1 MNIPS
6 NWDIVKDYENSL
18 PKPNVWDIEL
28 AVVSKNN
35 ILWFSNNLIIL
46 WTQLSKTITSKE
58 YSMLNNV
65 WAKTDY
71 LEYTSLSS
79 KEITFPGEDIWIVY
93 EFEAK
98 YNSDTQKLRFL
109 QTARVCN
116 EVNAYFITLA
126 LPADTKDTSRY
137 IDFISSFSCK

>member
-6 NWDIVKDYENSL
+6 NWDIVENYEESL
-18 PKPNVWDIEL
+18 PKPNAWDIKL

-35 ILWFSNNLIIL
+35 VLWFSNNLIIL
-46 WTQLSKTITSKE
+46 WAKLAKATTSKE
-58 YSMLNNV
+58 YSMLNNI

-79 KEITFPGEDIWIVY
+79 TDVNFSDWDVWILY

-98 YNSDTQKLRFL
+98 YNMSTQKLRFL
-109 QTARVCN
+109 QTAHICN
-116 EVNAYFITLA
+116 KTDAYFITLA
-126 LPADTKDTSRY
+126 LPTDVKDTSRY
-137 IDFISSFSCK
+137 IEFISSFSCK